1 MYDLVETAAEHIDE
15 EFVGAAFAIPAKF
28 IDIVHGSSHVVA
40 FVDIVER
47 FLHGFAIASEEFTLE
62 EETVT
67 QRDSVADVGH
77 GSTEETG
84 LNRTF
89 GFLGF
94 CGGSGFLSNRCGFSD
109 RFFCYGF
116 WFGSRFNNG
125 FWFGCGRFFG
135 SVFVISEDEF
145 DFHFGFVHRFSH
157 RAILKFLEAAA
168 EEGYLSNQ
176 LRIGLLG
183 NFNLT
188 LEYFHAGRLLL
199 DVLGYFKQCI
209 FHKLTN

>member
-94 CGGSGFLSNRCGFSD
+94 CGGSGFLSNRCGFGFSD

-116 WFGSRFNNG
+116 WFGS
-125 FWFGCGRFFG
+125 
-135 SVFVISEDEF
+135 
-145 DFHFGFVHRFSH
+145 RFSH